1 MNPFAPLKGLTPPQW
16 RAFAAA
22 YLGWLLDAFDYFI
35 VVMVIDRI
43 AADFHTK
50 ISAVS
55 YALFLTLAFR
65 PVGALVF
72 GVIADRY
79 GRRPSMMASILLFTA
94 VELASGFA
102 PSLGVFLVLRAIFG
116 IGMGGEWGVG
126 ASLCMETVPAESRGI
141 VSGILQQG
149 YPMGNL
155 LAAVAAW
162 TLLPLIG
169 WRGMFIVGALPAILI
184 VFIRMGVHESPAWV
198 ARDKAA
204 RADPVRRAG
213 EFWAVF
219 REKWPLFVYMVVLMT
234 VFNCFSHGTQDLYPK
249 GYLGQQRGLPQA
261 TISKIAVIY
270 SLGAIAGGIVFGSLS
285 QVIGRR
291 RAIASAAFL
300 ALPMIPLWVG
310 SQSVLGLTVGAFL
323 IQFAVQGSWGSVP
336 AHLNELCPAAVRGTL
351 PGLVYQ
357 LGNLGASYLGP
368 FQARLAESHGGN
380 YSFALGWVIAAVA
393 VVLGILAL
401 LGPEARTAELAP
413 EAPQA

>member
-1 MNPFAPLKGLTPPQW
+1 LNPFAPLKGLTPPQW

-65 PVGALVF
+65 PVGALIF
-72 GVIADRY
+72 GVIADKF

-102 PSLGVFLVLRAIFG
+102 PSLQVFLILRAIFG

-149 YPMGNL
+149 YPAGNL

-169 WRGMFIVGALPAILI
+169 WRGMFIVGAIPAILI
-184 VFIRMGVHESPAWV
+184 VFIRMGVHESPAWL
-198 ARDKAA
+198 ARDKVAKA
-204 RADPVRRAG
+204 NPGKRAG
-213 EFWAVF
+213 EFMAVL
-219 REKWPLFVYMVVLMT
+219 REKWPLLIYMIVLMT
-234 VFNCFSHGTQDLYPK
+234 AFNCFSHGTQDLYPK
-249 GYLGQQRGLPQA
+249 GYLGQQRGLPQS
-261 TISKIAVIY
+261 TISKIAIIY
-270 SLGAIAGGIVFGSLS
+270 SLGSIAGGILFGSLS
-285 QVIGRR
+285 QRIGRR
-291 RAIASAAFL
+291 KAIAGAALL
-300 ALPMIPLWVG
+300 ALPMIPLWIGSESLVG
-310 SQSVLGLTVGAFL
+310 LAIGAFF
-323 IQFAVQGSWGSVP
+323 IQFAVQGSWGVVP
-336 AHLNELCPAAVRGTL
+336 AHLNELSPAAVRGTL

-357 LGNLGASYLGP
+357 LGNLGASYLGT
-368 FQARLAESHGGN
+368 FQSKLAESHGGN
-380 YSFALGWVIAAVA
+380 YSFALGSVIAVVAVA
-393 VVLGILAL
+393 VAVLAI

-413 EAPQA
+413 GT

>member
-1 MNPFAPLKGLTPPQW
+1 LNLFAPLKGLTPPQW

-72 GVIADRY
+72 GVIADKF

-102 PSLGVFLVLRAIFG
+102 PSLEVFLVLRAIFG

-149 YPMGNL
+149 YPAGNL
-155 LAAVAAW
+155 LAALAAW
-162 TLLPLIG
+162 ALLPVIG
-169 WRGMFIVGALPAILI
+169 WRGMFIVGALPAILVI
-184 VFIRMGVHESPAWV
+184 FIRLGVHESPAWI

-204 RADPVRRAG
+204 KANPARKVG
-213 EFWAVF
+213 EFMTVL
-219 REKWPLFVYMVVLMT
+219 REKWPLFIFMIVLMAA
-234 VFNCFSHGTQDLYPK
+234 FNCFSHGTQDLYPK
-249 GYLGQQRGLPQA
+249 GFLGQQRGLPQS
-261 TISKIAVIY
+261 TISKITIIN
-270 SLGAIAGGIVFGSLS
+270 SLGAIAGGLVFGSLS
-285 QVIGRR
+285 QFIGRR
-291 RAIASAAFL
+291 KAIASAAFL

-310 SQSVLGLTVGAFL
+310 SQSILGLAAGGFL
-323 IQFAVQGSWGSVP
+323 IQFAVQGAWGAVP
-336 AHLNELCPAAVRGTL
+336 AHLNELSPAAVRGTL

-357 LGNLGASYLGP
+357 LGNLGASYLGT
-368 FQARLAESHGGN
+368 FQAKLAESRGGD
-380 YSFALGWVIAAVA
+380 YAFALGWVIAGVA
-393 VVLGILAL
+393 VVLGTLAL

-413 EAPQA
+413 ATQPA

>member
-22 YLGWLLDAFDYFI
+22 YLGWMLDAFDYFI

-43 AADFHTK
+43 AGEFQTK

-65 PVGALVF
+65 PVGALIF
-72 GVIADRY
+72 GVIADKF

-94 VELASGFA
+94 VELGSGFA
-102 PSLGVFLVLRAIFG
+102 PSLSVFLVLRAIFG

-126 ASLCMETVPAESRGI
+126 ASLCMETVPAGSRGI

-184 VFIRMGVHESPAWV
+184 VFIRMGVHESPAWI
-198 ARDKAA
+198 ARDREAKANPKKRSA
-204 RADPVRRAG
+204 
-213 EFWAVF
+213 EFWTVF
-219 REKWPLFVYMVVLMT
+219 REKWPLLIFMIVLMT
-234 VFNCFSHGTQDLYPK
+234 AFNCFSHGTQDLYPK
-249 GYLGQQRGLPQA
+249 GFLGQQRGLPQS
-261 TISKIAVIY
+261 TISKIAVVY

-285 QVIGRR
+285 QVFGRR
-291 RAIASAAFL
+291 KAIAAAAFL

-310 SQSVLGLTVGAFL
+310 TGSLVGLTVGAFM
-323 IQFAVQGSWGSVP
+323 IQFAVQGAWGAVP
-336 AHLNELCPAAVRGTL
+336 AHLNELSPAAVRGTL

-368 FQARLAESHGGN
+368 FQAKLAESHGGN
-380 YSFALGWVIAAVA
+380 YSFALGSVIAVVAVA
-393 VVLGILAL
+393 VGVLAL
-401 LGPEARTAELAP
+401 IGPEARTAELAP
-413 EAPQA
+413 AAQQA

>member
-1 MNPFAPLKGLTPPQW
+1 MNPFAPLRGLTPHQW

-22 YLGWLLDAFDYFI
+22 YLGWMLDAFDYFI

-43 AADFHTK
+43 ADEFHAK

-72 GVIADRY
+72 GVIADKF

-102 PSLGVFLVLRAIFG
+102 PSLGVFLVLRAVFG

-126 ASLCMETVPAESRGI
+126 ASLCMETVPAPSRGI

-169 WRGMFIVGALPAILI
+169 WRGMFIVGALPAVLV
-184 VFIRMGVHESPAWV
+184 VFIRLGVQESPAWV
-198 ARDKAA
+198 ARDRAA
-204 RADPVRRAG
+204 RADPVGRTG
-213 EFWAVF
+213 EFLSVV
-219 REKWPLFVYMVVLMT
+219 RQKWPLFLYMIVLMT
-234 VFNCFSHGTQDLYPK
+234 AFNCFSHGTQDLYPK
-249 GYLGQQRGLPQA
+249 GFLGQQRGLAQS
-261 TISKIAVIY
+261 TISKIAIIY

-291 RAIASAAFL
+291 KAIAAAAFL

-310 SQSVLGLTVGAFL
+310 SGSVPGLACGAFL

-336 AHLNELCPAAVRGTL
+336 AHLNELSPAAIRGTL

-368 FQARLAESHGGN
+368 FQARLAESRGGD
-380 YSFALGWVIAAVA
+380 YSFALGWVIAVVAVA
-393 VVLGILAL
+393 VGTLAL

-413 EAPQA
+413 GPVPA

>member
-1 MNPFAPLKGLTPPQW
+1 LNPFAPLKGFTPPQW

-65 PVGALVF
+65 PVGALLF
-72 GVIADRY
+72 GVIADKF

-102 PSLGVFLVLRAIFG
+102 PSLQVFLVLRAVFG

-126 ASLCMETVPAESRGI
+126 ASLCMETVPAESRGV

-149 YPMGNL
+149 YPAGNL
-155 LAAVAAW
+155 LAALAAW
-162 TLLPLIG
+162 ALLPVIG
-169 WRGMFIVGALPAILI
+169 WRGMFIVGALPAILV
-184 VFIRMGVHESPAWV
+184 VFIRFGVHESPAWI

-204 RADPVRRAG
+204 KANPGGKVG
-213 EFWAVF
+213 EFMAVV
-219 REKWPLFVYMVVLMT
+219 REKWPLFIFMIVLMAA
-234 VFNCFSHGTQDLYPK
+234 FNCFSHGTQDLYPK
-249 GYLGQQRGLPQA
+249 GFLGQQRGLPQS
-261 TISKIAVIY
+261 TISKITIIN
-270 SLGAIAGGIVFGSLS
+270 SLGAIAGGLVFGSLS
-285 QVIGRR
+285 QVMGRR

-300 ALPMIPLWVG
+300 ALPLIPLWVG
-310 SQSVLGLTVGAFL
+310 SQSGGFL
-323 IQFAVQGSWGSVP
+323 IQFAVQGAWGAVP
-336 AHLNELCPAAVRGTL
+336 AHLNELSPAAVRGTL

-357 LGNLGASYLGP
+357 LGNLGASYLGT
-368 FQARLAESHGGN
+368 FQAKLAESRGGD
-380 YSFALGWVIAAVA
+380 YAFALGWVIAAVA
-393 VVLGILAL
+393 VVLGTLAL

-413 EAPQA
+413 AAHQA

>member
-1 MNPFAPLKGLTPPQW
+1 LNPFAPLKGFTPPQW

-65 PVGALVF
+65 PVGALLF
-72 GVIADRY
+72 GVIADKF

-102 PSLGVFLVLRAIFG
+102 PSLQVFLVLRAVFG

-126 ASLCMETVPAESRGI
+126 ASLCMETVPAESRGV

-149 YPMGNL
+149 YPAGNL
-155 LAAVAAW
+155 LAALAAW
-162 TLLPLIG
+162 ALLPVIG
-169 WRGMFIVGALPAILI
+169 WRGMFIVGALPAILV
-184 VFIRMGVHESPAWV
+184 VFIRFGVHESPAWI

-204 RADPVRRAG
+204 KANPGGKVG
-213 EFWAVF
+213 EFMAVV
-219 REKWPLFVYMVVLMT
+219 REKWPLFIFMIVLMAA
-234 VFNCFSHGTQDLYPK
+234 FNCFSHGTQDLYPK
-249 GYLGQQRGLPQA
+249 GFLGQQRGLPQS
-261 TISKIAVIY
+261 TISKITIIN
-270 SLGAIAGGIVFGSLS
+270 SLGAIAGGLVFGSLS
-285 QVIGRR
+285 QVMGRR

-300 ALPMIPLWVG
+300 ALPLIPLWVG
-310 SQSVLGLTVGAFL
+310 SQSILGLAAGGFL
-323 IQFAVQGSWGSVP
+323 IQFAVQGAWGAVP
-336 AHLNELCPAAVRGTL
+336 AHLNELSPAAVRGTL

-357 LGNLGASYLGP
+357 LGNLGASYLGT
-368 FQARLAESHGGN
+368 FQAKLAESRGGD
-380 YSFALGWVIAAVA
+380 YAFALGWVIAAVA
-393 VVLGILAL
+393 VVLGTLAL

-413 EAPQA
+413 AAHQA

>member
-1 MNPFAPLKGLTPPQW
+1 MNPFAPLKGFTPPQW

-65 PVGALVF
+65 PVGALLF
-72 GVIADRY
+72 GVIADKF

-102 PSLGVFLVLRAIFG
+102 PSLQVFLVLRAVFG

-126 ASLCMETVPAESRGI
+126 ASLCMETVPAESRGV

-149 YPMGNL
+149 YPAGNL
-155 LAAVAAW
+155 LAALAAW
-162 TLLPLIG
+162 ALLPVIG
-169 WRGMFIVGALPAILI
+169 WRGMFIVGAIPAILV
-184 VFIRMGVHESPAWV
+184 VFIRFGVHESPAWI

-204 RADPVRRAG
+204 KANPGGKVV
-213 EFWAVF
+213 EFMAVV
-219 REKWPLFVYMVVLMT
+219 REKWPLFIFMIVLMAA
-234 VFNCFSHGTQDLYPK
+234 FNCFSHGTQDLYPK
-249 GYLGQQRGLPQA
+249 GFLGQQRGLPQS
-261 TISKIAVIY
+261 TISKITIIN
-270 SLGAIAGGIVFGSLS
+270 SLGAIAGGLVFGSLS
-285 QVIGRR
+285 QVMGRR

-300 ALPMIPLWVG
+300 ALPLIPLWVG
-310 SQSVLGLTVGAFL
+310 SQSILGLAAGGFL
-323 IQFAVQGSWGSVP
+323 IQFAVQGAWGAVP
-336 AHLNELCPAAVRGTL
+336 AHLNELSPAAVRGTL

-357 LGNLGASYLGP
+357 LGNLGASYLGT
-368 FQARLAESHGGN
+368 FQAKLAESRGGD
-380 YSFALGWVIAAVA
+380 YAFALGWVIAAVA
-393 VVLGILAL
+393 VVLGTLAL

-413 EAPQA
+413 AAHQA

>member
-1 MNPFAPLKGLTPPQW
+1 MNPFAPLKGFTPPQW

-22 YLGWLLDAFDYFI
+22 YLGWLLDAFDYYI

-65 PVGALVF
+65 PVGALLF
-72 GVIADRY
+72 GVIADKF

-102 PSLGVFLVLRAIFG
+102 PSLQVFLVLRAVFG

-126 ASLCMETVPAESRGI
+126 ASLCMETVPAESRGV

-149 YPMGNL
+149 YPAGNL
-155 LAAVAAW
+155 LAALAAW
-162 TLLPLIG
+162 ALLPVIG
-169 WRGMFIVGALPAILI
+169 WRGMFIVGALPAILV
-184 VFIRMGVHESPAWV
+184 VFIRFGVHESPAWI

-204 RADPVRRAG
+204 KANPGGKVG
-213 EFWAVF
+213 EFMAVV
-219 REKWPLFVYMVVLMT
+219 REKWPLFIFMIVLMAA
-234 VFNCFSHGTQDLYPK
+234 FNCFSHGTQDLYPK
-249 GYLGQQRGLPQA
+249 GFLGQQRGLPQS
-261 TISKIAVIY
+261 TISKITIIN
-270 SLGAIAGGIVFGSLS
+270 SLGAIAGGLVFGSLS
-285 QVIGRR
+285 QVMGRR

-300 ALPMIPLWVG
+300 ALPLIPLWVG
-310 SQSVLGLTVGAFL
+310 SQSILGLAAGGFL
-323 IQFAVQGSWGSVP
+323 IQFAVQGAWGAVP
-336 AHLNELCPAAVRGTL
+336 AHLNELSPAAVRGTL

-357 LGNLGASYLGP
+357 LGNLGASYLGT
-368 FQARLAESHGGN
+368 FQAKLAESRGGD
-380 YSFALGWVIAAVA
+380 YAFALGWVIAAVA
-393 VVLGILAL
+393 VVLGTLAL

-413 EAPQA
+413 AAHQA

>member
-1 MNPFAPLKGLTPPQW
+1 MNPFAPLKGFTPPQW

-65 PVGALVF
+65 PVGALLF
-72 GVIADRY
+72 GVIADKF

-102 PSLGVFLVLRAIFG
+102 PSLQVFLVLRAVFG

-126 ASLCMETVPAESRGI
+126 ASLCMETVPAESRGV

-149 YPMGNL
+149 YPAGNL
-155 LAAVAAW
+155 LAALAAW
-162 TLLPLIG
+162 ALLPVIG
-169 WRGMFIVGALPAILI
+169 WRGMFIVGALPAILV
-184 VFIRMGVHESPAWV
+184 VFIRFGVHESPAWI

-204 RADPVRRAG
+204 KANPGGKVG
-213 EFWAVF
+213 EFMAVV
-219 REKWPLFVYMVVLMT
+219 REKWPLFIFMIVLMAA
-234 VFNCFSHGTQDLYPK
+234 FNCFSHGTQDLYPK
-249 GYLGQQRGLPQA
+249 GFLGQQRGLPQS
-261 TISKIAVIY
+261 TISKITIIN
-270 SLGAIAGGIVFGSLS
+270 SLGAIAGGLVFGSLS
-285 QVIGRR
+285 QVMGRR

-300 ALPMIPLWVG
+300 ALPLIPLWVG
-310 SQSVLGLTVGAFL
+310 SQSILGLAAGGFL
-323 IQFAVQGSWGSVP
+323 IQFAVQGAWGAVP
-336 AHLNELCPAAVRGTL
+336 AHLNELSPAAVRGTL

-357 LGNLGASYLGP
+357 LGNLGASYLGT
-368 FQARLAESHGGN
+368 FQAKLAESRGGD
-380 YSFALGWVIAAVA
+380 YAFALGWVIAAVA
-393 VVLGILAL
+393 VVLGTLAL

-413 EAPQA
+413 AAHQA

>member
-1 MNPFAPLKGLTPPQW
+1 LNPFAPLKGLTPPQW

-65 PVGALVF
+65 PVGALIF

-79 GRRPSMMASILLFTA
+79 GRRPSMMASILLFTG

-102 PSLGVFLVLRAIFG
+102 PSLQVFLVLRALFG

-149 YPMGNL
+149 YPAGNL
-155 LAAVAAW
+155 LAALAAW

-169 WRGMFIVGALPAILI
+169 WRGMFIVGAVPAILV
-184 VFIRMGVHESPAWV
+184 VFIRLGVHESPAWI
-198 ARDKAA
+198 ARDTAA
-204 RADPVRRAG
+204 RSNPARRAG
-213 EFWAVF
+213 EFWAVL
-219 REKWPLFVYMVVLMT
+219 REKWPLLIYLVALMAA
-234 VFNCFSHGTQDLYPK
+234 FNCFSHGTQDLYPK
-249 GYLGQQRGLPQA
+249 GFLGQQRGLPQS
-261 TISKIAVIY
+261 TISKIAIIY
-270 SLGAIAGGIVFGSLS
+270 SLGSIAGGIVFGGLS
-285 QVIGRR
+285 QAIGRR
-291 RAIASAAFL
+291 KAIASAAFL

-310 SQSVLGLTVGAFL
+310 SQSTLGLTAGAFL
-323 IQFAVQGSWGSVP
+323 IQFAVQGAWGVVP
-336 AHLNELCPAAVRGTL
+336 AHLSELSPSAVRGTL

-368 FQARLAESHGGN
+368 FQAKLAEDHGGS
-380 YSFALGWVIAAVA
+380 YSFALGWVIAVVA
-393 VVLGILAL
+393 VVLGTLAL

-413 EAPQA
+413 SARPA